1 MRIPAF
7 CTTRIHFAI
16 SATKNVPNYCGEL
29 AAGSAPS
36 DSKRLP
42 ECFDEPRGERTRD
55 DIGAAARRKTDQH
68 SDGLNR
74 MVLWPSD
81 ATRKE
86 QGNASGCN
94 GTYGS
99 CAITSWHFCSYA
111 RVSAIARR
119 VPIALT
125 LPALTIAS
133 EVAFAASKS
142 ISATATAAPAF
153 AMARP

>member
-7 CTTRIHFAI
+7 CTTRIHTAI

-42 ECFDEPRGERTRD
+42 ECFDEPRGKRTRN

-68 SDGLNR
+68 SDGPNR
-74 MVLWPSD
+74 VVLWPCD
-81 ATRKE
+81 ATREE

-99 CAITSWHFCSYA
+99 RAITSRHFCSYA
-111 RVSAIARR
+111 RVSAIASR
-119 VPIALT
+119 VPVRVRIAPP
-125 LPALTIAS
+125 LPDG
-133 EVAFAASKS
+133 
-142 ISATATAAPAF
+142 
-153 AMARP
+153 ARTRRAR